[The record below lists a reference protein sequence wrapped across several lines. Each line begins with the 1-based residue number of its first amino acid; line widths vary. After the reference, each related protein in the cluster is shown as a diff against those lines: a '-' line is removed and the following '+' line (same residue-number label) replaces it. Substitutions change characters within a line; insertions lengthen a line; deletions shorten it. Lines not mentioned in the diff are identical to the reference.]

1 MSRIPAVDRAS
12 ADPKSKP
19 LLDAVNKAFG
29 VTPNL
34 FRVTAQSPAAL
45 EGLLGLSGA
54 LDNGSFKG
62 KTREAIALAVAQAN
76 SCDYCLSAHTAL
88 GKRAGLSDAEVASAR
103 QGRASDP
110 KTAAIVRFARLL
122 VENSGHATDSELAQL
137 HQAGVTEGEIIEIV
151 ANTVLNIF
159 TNHLNHV
166 AGTDIDFPVMRADV
180 AAVA

>member
-1 MSRIPAVDRAS
+1 LKRVAPFKAARLRAG
-12 ADPKSKP
+12 DE
-19 LLDAVNKAFG
+19 G
-29 VTPNL
+29 W
-34 FRVTAQSPAAL
+34 AA
-45 EGLLGLSGA
+45 GL
-54 LDNGSFKG
+54 
-62 KTREAIALAVAQAN
+62 EAIALAVAQAN

-122 VENSGHATDSELAQL
+122 VENRGHATDSELAQL

-159 TNHLNHV
+159 TNYLNHV